1 MPDPTSRL
9 LSLLSLLQTA
19 RSWPGGELAERL
31 GVTRRTV
38 RRDVERL
45 RHLGYEVDAA
55 QGPTGGYRLAAGRTL
70 PPLLFQDDEAL
81 AIAIGLRVAAK
92 LALADI
98 DDASVRALAKVQ
110 QVLPPRLRH
119 RVRSLSAATSIWLS
133 GHGPPV
139 DADVLTTVGLAAAH
153 HERIRLT
160 YFGRDGH
167 VQHRHVEP
175 VQLVAASRQWY
186 LVAFDLD
193 RDDWRTFRV
202 DRISSPTPT
211 GARAVHREAPGGN
224 LRDYLEK
231 ARAQMAPTYRADVS
245 LHLPLRQARTL
256 LTDVMTDSTLT
267 AEGEE
272 RCRWVS
278 HSDTLDW
285 LTLSILRLGC
295 EFYVHGPPELVQH
308 LHDITHRFGRSL
320 QMT

>member
-119 RVRSLSAATSIWLS
+119 GCGPCRRPRRSGCPA
-133 GHGPPV
+133 GPP
-139 DADVLTTVGLAAAH
+139 
-153 HERIRLT
+153 
-160 YFGRDGH
+160 
-167 VQHRHVEP
+167 
-175 VQLVAASRQWY
+175 W
-186 LVAFDLD
+186 
-193 RDDWRTFRV
+193 
-202 DRISSPTPT
+202 TPT
-211 GARAVHREAPGGN
+211 
-224 LRDYLEK
+224 
-231 ARAQMAPTYRADVS
+231 S
-245 LHLPLRQARTL
+245 
-256 LTDVMTDSTLT
+256 
-267 AEGEE
+267 
-272 RCRWVS
+272 
-278 HSDTLDW
+278 
-285 LTLSILRLGC
+285 
-295 EFYVHGPPELVQH
+295 
-308 LHDITHRFGRSL
+308 
-320 QMT
+320 

>member
-45 RHLGYEVDAA
+45 RHLGYEVEAA

-70 PPLLFQDDEAL
+70 PPLLFQDDEGL

-98 DDASVRALAKVQ
+98 DDASVSALAKVQ

-139 DADVLTTVGLAAAH
+139 DAEVLTTVGLAAAH
-153 HERIRLT
+153 HERVRLT
-160 YFGRDGH
+160 YSGRDGH

-175 VQLVAASRQWY
+175 VQLVAASRRWY

-211 GARAVHREAPGGN
+211 GSRAVHREAPGGN

-231 ARAQMAPTYRADVS
+231 ARAQLAPTYRADVS
-245 LHLPLRQARTL
+245 LHLPLRQARSL

-267 AEGEE
+267 PEGDE

-295 EFYVHGPPELVQH
+295 EFYVHGPPELVEH
-308 LHDITHRFGRSL
+308 LHAITHRLGRSL